1 MTATLQES
9 NQEKRANAPIISIRD
24 LRHRYGKQ
32 TNEAVA
38 GINLDI
44 YKGEIFGLI
53 GPDGAGKSTTFQILS
68 GVMPQ
73 TSGIIEVLGA
83 NPRHV
88 RLKMGYLTQRFSLY
102 QDMSIWENL
111 RYAAGL
117 REVSDA
123 ALKTRSEYYL
133 QLLDLARFKERLAG
147 RLSGGMKQK
156 LGLCCAL
163 IHQPQI
169 LLLDEPTTGVDPV
182 SRREFWDILAELAV
196 SEGMTT
202 VVATPYLDEAE
213 RCSRI
218 ALMYEG
224 KIQQC
229 DTPAKVKAS
238 LGVRRLE
245 VYLPVQELDQAEE
258 ILKNNADVRDSVSDV
273 QRFGDHLDVLTA
285 QTRETSDKIRRILEQ
300 QQLQVQFVEDTPTLE
315 NTFVARLRELKGETS
330 ASDYP
335 RIYRKETRA
344 ASETA
349 IGAQNLN
356 KTFGDFH
363 AVKNINLDIKY
374 GEVFGLLGANGAGKT
389 TTIKMLCG
397 LLPASSGQVS
407 LAGETGQL
415 RSAEVLQKIGYMSQ
429 KFTLYDDLTIGQ
441 NLEFYCGVYGI
452 PRRHRRAKKN
462 WVLQMSDLVGQEDKL
477 TSDLP
482 GGWKQRVAFGAAVM
496 HEPKVLFLDEP
507 TSGVDPLARRQFW
520 RWINEFAREGMAILV
535 TTHYLEEAE
544 QCHRLGFMV
553 AGELVAQGTPRGVK
567 DEQPGQLVEWECEPL
582 QKASD
587 LLKQKFERWRVS
599 IFGSRL
605 HTILDEPRTEIP
617 QVETWLQE
625 AGIKVQRRG
634 EIEFS
639 LEDVFI
645 SEVERARQ
653 RGLYV
658 AAD

>member
-1 MTATLQES
+1 MLQTLRLTAQG
-9 NQEKRANAPIISIRD
+9 QRPNAPIISIRD
-24 LRHRYGKQ
+24 LQHSYSKQ
-32 TNEAVA
+32 NQLAVA

-44 YKGEIFGLI
+44 YQGEIFGLI
-53 GPDGAGKSTTFQILS
+53 GPDGAGKTTTFQILS

-73 TSGIIEVLGA
+73 TSGIVEVLGSR
-83 NPRHV
+83 PRDV
-88 RLKMGYLTQRFSLY
+88 RLQMGYLTQRFSLY
-102 QDMSIWENL
+102 LDMSIMENL

-123 ALKTRSEYYL
+123 AFKTRSDRFL
-133 QLLDLARFKERLAG
+133 GLLDLARFKERLAG

-156 LGLCCAL
+156 LALCCVL
-163 IHQPQI
+163 IHQPDI

-182 SRREFWDILAELAV
+182 SRREFWDILAQLAATE
-196 SEGMTT
+196 SITT

-238 LGVRRLE
+238 LGVQRLE
-245 VYLPVQELDQAEE
+245 VYLPIMQLDQAES
-258 ILKNNADVRDSVSDV
+258 ILKQNPDLQELVSDV

-285 QTRETSDKIRRILEQ
+285 RPQQATGLIRRILEQ
-300 QQLQVQFVEDTPTLE
+300 QQLQVQGFVTDTPTLE
-315 NTFVARLRELKGETS
+315 NTFVARLRELKGNS
-330 ASDYP
+330 SGVNYP
-335 RIYRKETRA
+335 RIYQQEQL
-344 ASETA
+344 SGTA
-349 IGAQNLN
+349 IGAANLN
-356 KTFGDFH
+356 KVFGNFH
-363 AVKNINLDIKY
+363 AVKQINLDIKY

-397 LLPASSGQVS
+397 LIPASSGIVS

-415 RSAEVLQKIGYMSQ
+415 RSAEVRQKIGYMSQ
-429 KFTLYDDLTIGQ
+429 KFTLYDDLTIEQ
-441 NLEFYCGVYGI
+441 NLEFYCGVYGV

-462 WVLQMSDLVGQEDKL
+462 WVLHMSDLVGRGDML
-477 TSDLP
+477 TADLP
-482 GGWKQRVAFGAAVM
+482 GGWKQRVAFGASVM

-520 RWINEFAREGMAILV
+520 RWINQFSREGMAVLV

-553 AGELVAQGTPRGVK
+553 AGELVAQGTPRQVK
-567 DEQPGQLVEWECEPL
+567 DEQPGQLVEWECDPL
-582 QKASD
+582 QTAAD
-587 LLKQKFERWRVS
+587 LLKQKFDHWRVS

-605 HTILDEPRTEIP
+605 HTILEEPRTQIS
-617 QVETWLQE
+617 QVQAWLLE
-625 AGIKVQRRG
+625 AGVAVKNQR

-645 SEVERARQ
+645 SVVEQARQ
-653 RGLYV
+653 RGLNV
-658 AAD
+658 PVD

>member
-1 MTATLQES
+1 MTITTQE
-9 NQEKRANAPIISIRD
+9 NTKQKQLNTPVITIRD
-24 LRHRYGKQ
+24 LHHCYNKQ
-32 TNEAVA
+32 TEAVA

-44 YKGEIFGLI
+44 NQGEIFGLI
-53 GPDGAGKSTTFQILS
+53 GPDGAGKTTTFQILS
-68 GVMPQ
+68 GVMSQ
-73 TSGIIEVLGA
+73 TNGIVEVLDSQ
-83 NPRHV
+83 PRDM
-88 RLKMGYLTQRFSLY
+88 RLQMGYLTQRFSLY

-117 REVSDA
+117 REVSENSF
-123 ALKTRSEYYL
+123 TRRSEYYL
-133 QLLDLARFKERLAG
+133 NLLDLAQFKERLAG

-156 LGLCCAL
+156 LALCCVL
-163 IHQPQI
+163 IHQPKI

-196 SEGMTT
+196 TEGMTT

-218 ALMYEG
+218 ALMYDG

-229 DTPAKVKAS
+229 DTPAKIKAS
-238 LGVRRLE
+238 LGVQRLE
-245 VYLPVQELDQAEE
+245 VYLKTAQLDKAGD
-258 ILKNNADVRDSVSDV
+258 ILSKNVDLRDLVSDV
-273 QRFGDHLDVLTA
+273 QRFGDRLDILTA
-285 QTRETSDKIRRILEQ
+285 QPRETTERIQRILTQEKIP
-300 QQLQVQFVEDTPTLE
+300 VENFATDTPTLE
-315 NTFVARLRELKGETS
+315 NTFVARLREQKGNNS
-330 ASDYP
+330 VSQYP
-335 RIYRKETRA
+335 RILNQEQF
-344 ASETA
+344 SGTA
-349 IGAQNLN
+349 IGAEDLN

-397 LLPASSGQVS
+397 LLPATSGRVT

-415 RSAEVLQKIGYMSQ
+415 RSAEVRQKIGYMSQ
-429 KFTLYDDLTIGQ
+429 KFTLYDDLSIGE

-452 PRRHRRAKKN
+452 PRRYRRAKKN
-462 WVLQMSDLVGQEDKL
+462 WVLQMSDLSGQEDRL
-477 TSDLP
+477 TGDLP
-482 GGWKQRVAFGAAVM
+482 GGWKQRVAFGASVM

-507 TSGVDPLARRQFW
+507 TSGVDPLARREFW
-520 RWINEFAREGMAILV
+520 RWINQFASKGMAILV

-553 AGELVAQGTPRGVK
+553 AGELMAQGTPRQVK
-567 DEQPGQLVEWECEPL
+567 QEQPGQLVEWECEPL

-587 LLKQKFERWRVS
+587 FLKQRLERWRVS

-605 HTILDEPRTEIP
+605 HTVLDEPRSQIP

-625 AGIKVQRRG
+625 AGINVHSHREMG
-634 EIEFS
+634 FS

-645 SEVERARQ
+645 SVVEQARQ
-653 RGLYV
+653 KGLYV
-658 AAD
+658 PKD